1 MIKIIIAMFVLMT
14 GYAYAEPSDVTPEKP
29 VESPLEW
36 FRKPVQCGTHEEVK
50 GGLKLVP
57 VYPLMEMTGNVK
69 LVKDTVTIPLKM
81 YYNPETQF
89 WTIIEYQRNGMACV
103 IGIGEGVNFDVS
115 PKVAM

>member
-1 MIKIIIAMFVLMT
+1 MIKIMLAFFVLIS
-14 GYAYAEPSDVTPEKP
+14 GYVYAEPEKP

-36 FRKPVQCGTHEEVK
+36 FRKPVQCGTHEQVEQ
-50 GGLKLVP
+50 GLKIVP

-69 LVKDTVTIPLKM
+69 LVKDTVAVPLKM

-89 WTIIEYQRNGMACV
+89 WTIIEYQQNGMACV
-103 IGIGEGVNFDVS
+103 IGIGEGVNFDVE